1 MKHISLLTALLL
13 ATSLAHGEDKP
24 SREQEQ
30 LRRLR
35 AQTQQLQQALSA
47 EQQARQAAA
56 SELQALKQTQ
66 KTDLD
71 RLDADAQAARRRAG
85 SMQKQL
91 EQTARELAEVRV
103 ARDTLQ
109 QQLDDTRKLLGA
121 REIDLQQT
129 RNTLQDTQR
138 DLGATRSRSE
148 ALAGRLGQC
157 EQDNVALYRTG
168 IEVLDHYRNRTLG
181 DRMVQ
186 GEPFSQVGRVRLE
199 NLIDAYR
206 DRLDERRSAS
216 AQLP

>member
-1 MKHISLLTALLL
+1 MKHISLLAALLF

-56 SELQALKQTQ
+56 TELQARKG
-66 KTDLD
+66 DLD
-71 RLDADAQAARRRAG
+71 KLDAEAQAARRRAG
-85 SMQKQL
+85 STQRQL
-91 EQTARELAEVRV
+91 EQTARELDETRV

-109 QQLDDTRKLLGA
+109 KQLDDTRTLLGA
-121 REIDLQQT
+121 RETDLQQT

-138 DLGATRSRSE
+138 DLGATRARSE

-157 EQDNVALYRTG
+157 EQDNAALYRTG

-181 DRMVQ
+181 DRVAQ

-206 DRLDERRSAS
+206 DRLDERRSAA

>member
-1 MKHISLLTALLL
+1 MKHISLLAALLL
-13 ATSLAHGEDKP
+13 ATSAAQAQDKP

-56 SELQALKQTQ
+56 TELQARKG
-66 KTDLD
+66 DLD
-71 RLDADAQAARRRAG
+71 KIDAEAQAARRRAG
-85 SMQKQL
+85 STQKQL
-91 EQTARELAEVRV
+91 EQTARELDETRI
-103 ARDTLQ
+103 ARDSLQ
-109 QQLDDTRKLLGA
+109 KQLDDTRKLLGA

-129 RNTLQDTQR
+129 RNSLQDTQR
-138 DLGATRSRSE
+138 DLGGTRSRAE

-157 EQDNVALYRTG
+157 EQDTVALYRTG

-186 GEPFSQVGRVRLE
+186 GEPFSQLGRVRLE